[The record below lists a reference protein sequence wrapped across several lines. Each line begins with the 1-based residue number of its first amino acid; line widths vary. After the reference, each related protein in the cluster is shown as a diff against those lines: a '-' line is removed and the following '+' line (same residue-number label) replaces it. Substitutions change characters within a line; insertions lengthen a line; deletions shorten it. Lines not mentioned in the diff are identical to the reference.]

1 MDRSTPRRR
10 PRAGTAMRAVVVAVT
25 AAAVVVAV
33 AVAVAVVVVVV
44 LHLWG
49 KRWMG
54 LRNKALERILPLGSQ
69 Q

>member
-1 MDRSTPRRR
+1 MARVTR
-10 PRAGTAMRAVVVAVT
+10 VVRVAR
-25 AAAVVVAV
+25 AAAVVV
-33 AVAVAVVVVVV
+33 VVVVVV